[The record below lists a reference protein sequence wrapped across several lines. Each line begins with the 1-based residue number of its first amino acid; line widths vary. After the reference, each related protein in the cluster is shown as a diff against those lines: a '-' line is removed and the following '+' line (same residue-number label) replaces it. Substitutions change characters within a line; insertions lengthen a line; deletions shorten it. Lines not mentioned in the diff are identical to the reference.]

1 MEHGYWIR
9 SKPVYTSLAWQYQA
23 QAHVVLAQGEAGR
36 SVLRLFQQRP
46 PEQAVTVLYLP
57 LTEADYTVSLQS
69 VAGASMQVFNT
80 EAALWAAFDAM
91 LSQAYMGT
99 RLYAAGDETFLWQ
112 VSTLAASH
120 GVLNA
125 DIMREQPASLS
136 RPVYCV
142 HCKTITPHVTT
153 NIAVCSGCQR
163 HLFVRDHFS
172 RRLGAYMG
180 LMVDAEQPGQVP
192 AAEEIYP

>member
-9 SKPVYTSLAWQYQA
+9 SKPVYSSLAWQYQA

-36 SVLRLFQQRP
+36 AVLRLFQQRP
-46 PEQAVTVLYLP
+46 PEQAVTVFYLP
-57 LTEADYTVSLQS
+57 VEGADYTVSIQA
-69 VAGASMQVFNT
+69 VAGARMQVLNT

-99 RLYAAGDETFLWQ
+99 RLYAAGDEEFLWQ
-112 VSTLAASH
+112 ASTLAASH

-180 LMVDAEQPGQVP
+180 LMVDAEQPGQMP

>member
-1 MEHGYWIR
+1 MQHGYWIR
-9 SKPVYTSLAWQYQA
+9 SKPVYASLAWQHQA

-36 SVLRLFQQRP
+36 AVLRLYQQRL
-46 PEQAVTVLYLP
+46 PEQPGAILYL
-57 LTEADYTVSLQS
+57 TSQETDYTAALKSLAGDS
-69 VAGASMQVFNT
+69 VQVFT
-80 EAALWAAFDAM
+80 SQEALWAAFDAL
-91 LSQAYMGT
+91 LSNAYMGT
-99 RLYAAGDETFLWQ
+99 RLYAAGDEDFLWQ
-112 VSTLAASH
+112 VSTLAAKH

-125 DIMREQPASLS
+125 DIMREQHVSLA

-153 NIAVCSGCQR
+153 NIAVCVGCRR

-180 LMVDAEQPGQVP
+180 LMVDAEAPGEIP